1 MSDER
6 EESLPRRRTGSAG
19 GWKDL
24 ASSALLIGAVLVI
37 LIGGFVLKSE
47 RAPDAAVR
55 SAPPPE
61 SPVLGSTIVPETVPD
76 SPVPDSPVPPES
88 VPAALPVTAR
98 RVEGPAPPSD
108 PVLEGLATRAATDLS
123 RLSASDNAWTAQL
136 LVACRAETV
145 ERIIAGSKGAS
156 KLYVLPAEVKGDACF
171 RVCWGTYRSQKDAA
185 AAADLPKGLRG
196 KDKIGAVEIAKVAP

>member
-24 ASSALLIGAVLVI
+24 ASSALLVGAVLAI
-37 LIGGFVLKSE
+37 LIAGFALKSE
-47 RAPDAAVR
+47 RAPDATVP

-61 SPVLGSTIVPETVPD
+61 SPILGSTIVPETVPD
-76 SPVPDSPVPPES
+76 EPAPPAPESPVARPVP
-88 VPAALPVTAR
+88 VR
-98 RVEGPAPPSD
+98 RVETPAPPPD
-108 PVLEGLATRAATDLS
+108 PILEGLATRAETDLS
-123 RLSASDNAWTAQL
+123 RLSASDHAWTAQL
-136 LVACRAETV
+136 LVACRTETV

-156 KLYVLPAEVKGDACF
+156 KLYVLPAEVKGEACF

-185 AAADLPKGLRG
+185 AAADLPKELRG
-196 KDKIGAVEIAKVAP
+196 KDRIGAVEIARVAP